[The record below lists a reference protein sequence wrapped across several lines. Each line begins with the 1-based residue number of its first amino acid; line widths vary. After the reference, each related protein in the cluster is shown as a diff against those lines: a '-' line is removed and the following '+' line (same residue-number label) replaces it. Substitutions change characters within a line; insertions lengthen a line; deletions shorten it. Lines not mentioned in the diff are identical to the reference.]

1 MSAEN
6 KKPGKLPI
14 DFKGK
19 LNWLIDNYRKPDGS
33 RWSDREIAGAI
44 GSTRSYIY
52 RLRND
57 PTVNNPSLE
66 VIKALG
72 RFFRVGLRF
81 FDDDFG
87 PGNISDLYETVI
99 GSELAMRAPGL
110 DSLSDEDKLTILR
123 IIDNTIKASQVR
135 KKHS

>member
-1 MSAEN
+1 MSTEN
-6 KKPGKLPI
+6 KKPGKLPK

-19 LNWLIDNYRKPDGS
+19 LNWLIDNHRKPDGS
-33 RWSDREIAGAI
+33 KWSDREIADAI
-44 GSTRSYIY
+44 GGTRGYIY

-57 PTVNNPSLE
+57 PTVNNPSLD

-81 FDDDFG
+81 FDDDFE

-110 DSLSDEDKLTILR
+110 ESLSDEDKSTILR
-123 IIDNTIKASQVR
+123 LIDNTIKAS
-135 KKHS
+135 KKGKRSS